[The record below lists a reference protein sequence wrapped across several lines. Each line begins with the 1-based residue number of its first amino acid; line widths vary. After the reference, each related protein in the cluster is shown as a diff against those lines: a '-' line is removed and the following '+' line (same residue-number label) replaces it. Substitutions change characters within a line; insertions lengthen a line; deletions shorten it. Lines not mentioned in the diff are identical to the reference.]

1 MTVSNNIRER
11 MQNLKGTIKMSGVMI
26 GRKIMGVKALTTG
39 DSVEAIK
46 AEFGKEVPED
56 VTFRA
61 SNSKAVGEVL
71 KGAGFLLTKQVL
83 DSMLVSAIYN
93 FPVDSFN
100 FVMTE
105 AMAKSSMDEKLSNE
119 INRTTL
125 FTYGLIC
132 LLEDKEK
139 EIANI
144 KY

>member
-1 MTVSNNIRER
+1 MADNIKVR
-11 MQNLKGTIKMSGVMI
+11 MENLKGTIKMSGVMI
-26 GRKIMGVKALTTG
+26 GRKIMGLKASSNG
-39 DSVEAIK
+39 DNVEAIK
-46 AEFGKEVPED
+46 KEFSSELPED
-56 VTFRA
+56 VTFREQ
-61 SNSKAVGEVL
+61 NSKAVGEVL

-105 AMAKSSMDEKLSNE
+105 SIAKGKMDEKFSNE

-132 LLEDKEK
+132 LLEDKERD
-139 EIANI
+139 IANI